1 MWTDLTGGFDTRFL
15 NLVLSRAGVNFITI
29 TVGDDRDQDVRLAAE
44 VCRRAGWS
52 WTQVTLPNEWPGLLP
67 TVLPLSLY
75 WSDGRLEILQLAEV
89 LWGHALKSRSH
100 LMLLLGGGHEHFRGH
115 VWQQEFL
122 QAGRS
127 SRVNFDNLLDMR
139 WMARPVDTSIFVRD
153 PTAEVR
159 AELLRRAQ
167 AWVEPYSSELNTTQ
181 LDILHAYRMMGHFG
195 SFGSAGGCF
204 LQVEVP
210 AYFKPVYTAAISTN
224 YRHRTNHQLMRHM
237 IRRLHPAVAAVG
249 TTAGG
254 PAEPWQPSN
263 LHRFAP
269 TTRRSGARGARR
281 SRNSAYGRIRR
292 PLLAPQPPLDRRAT
306 EARVAVLDR
315 LNLRHAEMLSRH
327 LYDARALDDLLT
339 RARDP
344 GFRHGTL
351 VARIV
356 TLELVLR
363 STAPDGHI
371 ETPAPA
377 ALDDVLQALPG

>member
-1 MWTDLTGGFDTRFL
+1 
-15 NLVLSRAGVNFITI
+15 
-29 TVGDDRDQDVRLAAE
+29 
-44 VCRRAGWS
+44 
-52 WTQVTLPNEWPGLLP
+52 
-67 TVLPLSLY
+67 
-75 WSDGRLEILQLAEV
+75 
-89 LWGHALKSRSH
+89 
-100 LMLLLGGGHEHFRGH
+100 
-115 VWQQEFL
+115 
-122 QAGRS
+122 
-127 SRVNFDNLLDMR
+127 
-139 WMARPVDTSIFVRD
+139 MARPVDTSIFVRD

-181 LDILHAYRMMGHFG
+181 LDILHAYRMIGHFG

-254 PAEPWQPSN
+254 PAEPWRPSN

-269 TTRRSGARGARR
+269 YYATIGRKAITTLSLRAF
-281 SRNSAYGRIRR
+281 RR
-292 PLLAPQPPLDRRAT
+292 PLLAPQPPLDRRAMG
-306 EARVAVLDR
+306 ARVAVLDR

-327 LYDARALDDLLT
+327 LYDPRALDDFLT

-344 GFRHGTL
+344 GFRHGTM

-363 STAPDGHI
+363 ATAPGGHI
-371 ETPAPA
+371 DTPAPA
-377 ALDDVLQALPG
+377 ALHDVLQALPG

>member
-237 IRRLHPAVAAVG
+237 IRRLH
-249 TTAGG
+249 
-254 PAEPWQPSN
+254 
-263 LHRFAP
+263 
-269 TTRRSGARGARR
+269 
-281 SRNSAYGRIRR
+281 
-292 PLLAPQPPLDRRAT
+292 
-306 EARVAVLDR
+306 R